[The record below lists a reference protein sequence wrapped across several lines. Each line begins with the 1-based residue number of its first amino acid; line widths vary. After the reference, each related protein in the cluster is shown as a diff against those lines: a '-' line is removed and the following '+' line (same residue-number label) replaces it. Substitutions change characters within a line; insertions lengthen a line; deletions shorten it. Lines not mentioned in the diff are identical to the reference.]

1 MKPFTRNDRKQLVED
16 LDYLSDIMENLMK
29 DTERMTPADKIDV
42 AARLKSAAKTIEKF
56 DKDVKDYVKD
66 HLKHDAGE
74 VSGYQ
79 FKAILQ
85 IVPTD
90 RLDQKALKEDHPTIA
105 ASYTK
110 TDDVE
115 RITFE
120 LR

>member
-42 AARLKSAAKTIEKF
+42 AARLRAAAKTIDKF
-56 DKDVKDYVKD
+56 DKDTKEYVKE
-66 HLKHDAGE
+66 HLKHTAGE
-74 VSGYQ
+74 VTGYQ

-85 IVPTD
+85 VVPTD
-90 RLDQKALKEDHPTIA
+90 RLDEKALKADKPSVFA
-105 ASYTK
+105 AYTK
-110 TDDVE
+110 TSDVE
-115 RITFE
+115 RITFD